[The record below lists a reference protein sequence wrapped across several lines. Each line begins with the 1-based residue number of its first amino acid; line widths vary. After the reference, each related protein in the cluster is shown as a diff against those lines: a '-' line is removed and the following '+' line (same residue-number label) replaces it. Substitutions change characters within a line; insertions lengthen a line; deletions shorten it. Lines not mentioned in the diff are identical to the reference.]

1 MSKFSECIFCDNY
14 KYCHGSKLCNSFVP
28 AIECAEQEASEREI
42 SEEKIEYREAW
53 ADYVDESLY

>member
-1 MSKFSECIFCDNY
+1 MSVCNDCMYCSNY
-14 KYCHGSKLCNSFVP
+14 KYCHGKELCNSFVP
-28 AIECAEQEASEREI
+28 VVEMAEQRVEDRER